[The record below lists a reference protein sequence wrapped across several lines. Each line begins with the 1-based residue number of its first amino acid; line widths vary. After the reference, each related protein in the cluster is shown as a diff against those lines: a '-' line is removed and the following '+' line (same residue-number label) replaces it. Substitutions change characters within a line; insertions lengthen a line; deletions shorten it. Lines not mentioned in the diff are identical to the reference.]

1 MTASKPWSQYWSQG
15 HKTSF
20 GNTFNDCYEGIIKS
34 EWRKVFMNMK
44 PEDSVLDLCT
54 GNASLI
60 RLAKQESVCFSAIS
74 FTGVDYADVV
84 VDQQFLNLANVKLLF
99 NQNIEQLSFRDNTF
113 DFVISNFGIE
123 YSCLTKSLSEA
134 ARVLKDGGR
143 IDFFCHHIESKIIQS
158 SQTEL
163 LMLTDIYKNNGAIG
177 CLKKLITSLEKKVGS
192 TSADDSEHWRL
203 KLNECLALLVDKF
216 GATFHQGDFITFLKF
231 VLKPTTKEKMN
242 IFKIFNEEMIDY
254 KMRLNEMVNAA
265 ITLSKIEDIMLTLT
279 SLGFIDIVQAP
290 ILSEGECIAY
300 KIEAIKKSIIN

>member
-34 EWRKVFMNMK
+34 EWCKIFVSMK
-44 PEDSVLDLCT
+44 QADSVLDLCT

-60 RLAKQESVCFSAIS
+60 RLAKQELDCFSAIS
-74 FTGVDYADVV
+74 FTGVDYANVV
-84 VDQQFLNLANVKLLF
+84 VDQQFLNLANVELLF
-99 NQNIEQLSFRDNTF
+99 NQNIEQLPFSSNTF

-123 YSCLTKSLSEA
+123 YSNLSKSLSEA

-143 IDFFCHHIESKIIQS
+143 IEFFCHHIESKIIQT

-163 LMLTDIYKNNGAIG
+163 LMLTDIRKNLGAID
-177 CLKKLITSLEKKVGS
+177 CLKKLITSLDTKVVS
-192 TSADDSEHWRL
+192 TNTDDSEHWRL
-203 KLNECLALLVDKF
+203 KLNECLGLLVDKY
-216 GATFHQGDFITFLKF
+216 GATFHQGDFISFLKY
-231 VLKPTTKEKMN
+231 VLKPTTKEKMSA
-242 IFKIFNEEMIDY
+242 FKVFIEEMNDY

-265 ITLSKIEDIMLTLT
+265 ITPSKIEDIILTLT
-279 SLGFIDIVQAP
+279 RLGFTDMIRAP

-300 KIEAIKKSIIN
+300 KIEAIKKCIIN